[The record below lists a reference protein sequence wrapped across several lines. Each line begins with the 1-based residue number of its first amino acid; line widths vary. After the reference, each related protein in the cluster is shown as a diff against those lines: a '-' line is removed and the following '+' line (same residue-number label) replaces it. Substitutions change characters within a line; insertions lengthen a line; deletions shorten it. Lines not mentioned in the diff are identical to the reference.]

1 MKPSIKLWLSG
12 QDAERHRDWHASRNI
27 LFYKG
32 TAVALRYYSS
42 LTERNHIIFKEDM
55 RIPVERVGFPVPCV
69 MDFISDDKINQ
80 KHIRLSDQTL
90 DNRGIYPSNFWAG
103 LIVRQ
108 KNVDRFFD
116 REYYLEHKIS
126 LGLSSGHRYLI
137 VRETA
142 LPENGGFNAKLLSKK
157 ESLYMPSWQTRG
169 DNLYVY
175 GMNDEVDFTLAV
187 VEGSLFHV
195 DLVLAKQEYL
205 SALEQRLAP
214 QRKLSSQPL
223 VA

>member
-12 QDAERHRDWHASRNI
+12 QDAPMHRDWHAARNI
-27 LFYKG
+27 LFHKG
-32 TAVALRYYSS
+32 MAVALRYHSS
-42 LTERNHIIFKEDM
+42 FTERNHIIFKEDM
-55 RIPVERVGFPVPCV
+55 RIPVERIGFPVSSI
-69 MDFISDDKINQ
+69 MDFLNDAELPEKQ
-80 KHIRLSDQTL
+80 IRLPDQLL
-90 DNRGIYPSNFWAG
+90 DERGIYPTRFWAG
-103 LIVRQ
+103 LVVRQ
-108 KNVDRFFD
+108 QKVDRFFD

-126 LGLSSGHRYLI
+126 LGISSGYRYLV

-142 LPENGGFNAKLLSKK
+142 LPVHGGFNAKLLNPK
-157 ESLYMPSWQTRG
+157 EHVYIPSWYARNDG
-169 DNLYVY
+169 LYVY

-195 DLVLAKQEYL
+195 DLVHSKQQYLAD
-205 SALEQRLAP
+205 LEQRLAP